1 MRSSSIIELVEIYN
15 FSEFEVSKC
24 VGNSPKV
31 VRKHN
36 MNQMQA
42 DHRKEPE
49 SRKIED
55 EQGQMGY
62 KMGYNRPAPQRSVL
76 IR

>member
-1 MRSSSIIELVEIYN
+1 MRSSCIIELVEIYKY
-15 FSEFEVSKC
+15 SEFEVSKC

-31 VRKHN
+31 IRKHY

-42 DHRKEPE
+42 DHKKEAE
-49 SRKIED
+49 AQKAED
-55 EQGQMGY
+55 EGTKVGT
-62 KMGYNRPAPQRSVL
+62 PALYRSLPQHLVL